1 MGGKVSIAS
10 ASGKSFGEGS
20 VVVTLQNQT
29 LSSLSVVL
37 RQGSIFQH
45 VDWQHRQNLLVMMDY
60 VILLPAEGSV
70 TKQLHT
76 YCMNLTCACS
86 SGNPM
91 SLTDFYFD
99 DAAKLESQG
108 LIWDHFENHFRELR

>member
-1 MGGKVSIAS
+1 MGTGAEKPMPLKSWGLKSILEAPRPAPRKGDDLHKLLAAGKVSIAS

-60 VILLPAEGSV
+60 VILLP
-70 TKQLHT
+70 
-76 YCMNLTCACS
+76 
-86 SGNPM
+86 
-91 SLTDFYFD
+91 
-99 DAAKLESQG
+99 
-108 LIWDHFENHFRELR
+108 